1 VRFVIVVGNPR
12 PQSRTLAIAGEAA
25 AAITHAAGL
34 VGEPEI
40 IDLSG
45 LARHLLL
52 PEPSAAVEDA
62 IDQVTAADLL
72 LVASPTF
79 KGTYSGLL
87 KVFLDRLPQ
96 RSLGGATAVPV
107 MLMGI
112 REHMPAVDT
121 YLRPLLIE
129 LGAAVPGPAL
139 AVLES
144 GLDDLDAILGPWADR
159 VASELG
165 SSHAPAAIG
174 AAQAV

>member
-12 PQSRTLAIAGEAA
+12 PQSRTLAVAA
-25 AAITHAAGL
+25 AAATAIIRAAGL
-34 VGEPEI
+34 ADEPEI
-40 IDLSG
+40 IDLSV

-62 IDQVTAADLL
+62 IDQVTGADLL

-96 RSLGGATAVPV
+96 RSLSRATAVPV
-107 MLMGI
+107 MLMGV
-112 REHMPAVDT
+112 RDHLPAVDA
-121 YLRPLLIE
+121 YLRPLLTE
-129 LGAAVPGPAL
+129 LGAAVPGPGL

-144 GLDDLDAILGPWADR
+144 GLDNLDATLGSWAGR

-165 SSHAPAAIG
+165 GHAPAMIA